1 MRIYRRCAR
10 NGCGSTRLRN
20 MTGPIKSRGYFCP
33 SRTSDPG
40 SPQQIQDLPGGS
52 RSVSPQG
59 LARLSISSLAISRYG
74 QVVFIR
80 DFVSLSIGHMLS
92 FIIVYLCVSKRL
104 YFFVYG
110 RRCNLF
116 HVPAFARLLLALR
129 SKNGFAAEEAL
140 FFEEARQP
148 KRPAF

>member
-52 RSVSPQG
+52 RKCAG
-59 LARLSISSLAISRYG
+59 LTCAACIGFGASDRSR
-74 QVVFIR
+74 
-80 DFVSLSIGHMLS
+80 S
-92 FIIVYLCVSKRL
+92 
-104 YFFVYG
+104 
-110 RRCNLF
+110 
-116 HVPAFARLLLALR
+116 LR
-129 SKNGFAAEEAL
+129 SYAAGDASSPNHNWRSFSAYSDTTGRDQPL
-140 FFEEARQP
+140 RQHH
-148 KRPAF
+148 

>member
-52 RSVSPQG
+52 SGPTDKKCGFS
-59 LARLSISSLAISRYG
+59 ARKS
-74 QVVFIR
+74 
-80 DFVSLSIGHMLS
+80 
-92 FIIVYLCVSKRL
+92 
-104 YFFVYG
+104 
-110 RRCNLF
+110 
-116 HVPAFARLLLALR
+116 
-129 SKNGFAAEEAL
+129 EE
-140 FFEEARQP
+140 
-148 KRPAF
+148 K